1 MVWIDPESSPHST
14 RSGVQHDKYTMAEFN
29 ITVAPNESKIV
40 PIIWLGDSDDKIVVN
55 ATLDQPGSSLKLLGI
70 LFGTKHHLELK
81 TNVIHVAKD
90 TFSRTIIRGVIDG
103 TASTNYEGMVKIQQ
117 GAKNTDTDLKAHMI
131 LLSKTAHAKAIPRLD
146 VSENEVKAGHG
157 ATVGRIDEEQL
168 FYIMSRGL
176 NLVQAKHIIVKGFLE
191 SILFE
196 FPMQE
201 ANLVKNSLNLAS

>member
-1 MVWIDPESSPHST
+1 MTEL
-14 RSGVQHDKYTMAEFN
+14 N
-29 ITVAPNESKIV
+29 IKVAPNKSKIV
-40 PIIWLGDSDDKIVVN
+40 PIIWLGGRDEELTVH

-70 LFGTKHHLELK
+70 LFGTNHHLELK
-81 TNVIHVAKD
+81 TNVIHTAKD

-103 TASTNYEGMVKIQQ
+103 TASANYEGMVKIEQ

-176 NLVQAKHIIVKGFLE
+176 KMVQAKHIIIKGFLE
-191 SILFE
+191 SMLLE
-196 FPMQE
+196 FPKKE
-201 ANLVKNSLNLAS
+201 ALQVQNHLDLSS